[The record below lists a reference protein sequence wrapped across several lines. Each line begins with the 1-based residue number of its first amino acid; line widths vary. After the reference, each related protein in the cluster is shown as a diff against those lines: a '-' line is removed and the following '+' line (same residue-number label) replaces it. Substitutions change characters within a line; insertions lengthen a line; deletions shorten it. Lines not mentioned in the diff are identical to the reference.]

1 MKNESLTLRH
11 RIGLEIAR
19 KLNNDLLKE
28 HPLKQL
34 FWECTLRCNLHCRHC
49 GSDCKKMAGHPDMP
63 KEDFLKVLDSV
74 AASTDPHKVF
84 VIITGGEP
92 LMREDLEECGKA
104 IYDKGFP
111 WGMVTNG
118 LYMTRER
125 FRRLLAS
132 GLHTATVSLDG
143 FAADHNWMRGNPQ
156 SFERA
161 VEVIKMM
168 AEEPGFVFD
177 VVTCVNKHSYMR
189 LEEMKEFLLSLGV
202 KRWRLFTVFPVGR
215 AAKDPELQLS
225 NRDFRGVMEFIKRTR
240 KEGRIKT
247 AYGCEGFLGN
257 YEGDVRDHFFHCQAG
272 VSVGSVLV
280 DGAILLVPASVPTI
294 IKAIFIR
301 MTLWRCGITNISLIV
316 TASGCAKGSVPTV
329 SFSVIAKE
337 TACICVT
344 GREICCFAIIRGCK
358 HYKTR
363 KYEHE
368 KENRGA

>member
-1 MKNESLTLRH
+1 
-11 RIGLEIAR
+11 
-19 KLNNDLLKE
+19 
-28 HPLKQL
+28 
-34 FWECTLRCNLHCRHC
+34 
-49 GSDCKKMAGHPDMP
+49 MP

-161 VEVIKMM
+161 VEAIKMM

-189 LEEMKEFLLSLGV
+189 LELSL
-202 KRWRLFTVFPVGR
+202 
-215 AAKDPELQLS
+215 
-225 NRDFRGVMEFIKRTR
+225 IH
-240 KEGRIKT
+240 I
-247 AYGCEGFLGN
+247 
-257 YEGDVRDHFFHCQAG
+257 
-272 VSVGSVLV
+272 
-280 DGAILLVPASVPTI
+280 
-294 IKAIFIR
+294 
-301 MTLWRCGITNISLIV
+301 
-316 TASGCAKGSVPTV
+316 
-329 SFSVIAKE
+329 
-337 TACICVT
+337 
-344 GREICCFAIIRGCK
+344 
-358 HYKTR
+358 
-363 KYEHE
+363 
-368 KENRGA
+368 